1 MARRYVYRVPFV
13 NDRLVRL
20 RMGGY
25 ALLCLLQ
32 LAFVLFGPDV
42 ARIVTK
48 VLLMPA
54 LALAVLPV
62 APPLLLGAL
71 AAGWLGDIFLLA
83 DGTWFLIGMAAFAAG
98 HLCYIALFARGGRP
112 HVVAILGYAVVWA
125 VMIVLL
131 WPDLGALRLP
141 VAGYSLLL
149 ATTAVMSTNAGWRA
163 GLGGALF
170 LISDTM
176 IAMGLADWSRPPA
189 VDFWIM
195 LTYVAAQYL
204 LATGAVHRW
213 PVKR

>member
-1 MARRYVYRVPFV
+1 M

-32 LAFVLFGPDV
+32 LAFVLFGPEP

-54 LALAVLPV
+54 LALAVLPA
-62 APPLLLGAL
+62 APPLLIGAL
-71 AAGWLGDIFLLA
+71 VAGWLGDIFLLA
-83 DGTWFLIGMAAFAAG
+83 DGTWFLVGMAAFAGG
-98 HLCYIALFARGGRP
+98 HVCYITLFARGGRP
-112 HVVAILGYAVVWA
+112 HVAAIIGYGLVWA
-125 VMIVLL
+125 GMITLL
-131 WPDLGALRLP
+131 WPDLGALRIP
-141 VAGYSLLL
+141 VALYSLLL
-149 ATTAVMSTNAGWRA
+149 ATTAVTSTNVGWRA

-170 LISDTM
+170 LVSDSM

-204 LATGAVHRW
+204 LATGALSGRTAA
-213 PVKR
+213 PRALRPSAA

>member
-1 MARRYVYRVPFV
+1 M

-20 RMGGY
+20 RIGGY

-48 VLLMPA
+48 ILLMPA
-54 LALAVLPV
+54 LALAVLPL
-62 APPLLLGAL
+62 APPLLIGAL
-71 AAGWLGDIFLLA
+71 VGGWIGDIFLLA

-98 HLCYIALFARGGRP
+98 HACYITLFVTRGGRP
-112 HVVAILGYAVVWA
+112 HVAAIVGYFVIWA
-125 VMIVLL
+125 TMITLL
-131 WPDLGALRLP
+131 WSGLGALQIP
-141 VAGYSLLL
+141 VALYSLLL
-149 ATTAVMSTNAGWRA
+149 ATTAVTSTNAGWRA

-170 LISDTM
+170 LISDSM
-176 IAMGLADWSRPPA
+176 IAMGLADWSRPPL

-204 LATGAVHRW
+204 LATGSVNRW
-213 PVKR
+213 PAKR

>member
-32 LAFVLFGPDV
+32 LAFVLFGPDL

-62 APPLLLGAL
+62 APPLLIGAL
-71 AAGWLGDIFLLA
+71 VAGWLGDIFLLA
-83 DGTWFLIGMAAFAAG
+83 DGTWFLIGMAAFAA
-98 HLCYIALFARGGRP
+98 
-112 HVVAILGYAVVWA
+112 ILGYAAVWA

-131 WPDLGALRLP
+131 WPDLGALRIP
-141 VAGYSLLL
+141 VACYSLLL

-170 LISDTM
+170 LVSDSM

-204 LATGAVHRW
+204 LATGVVARW
-213 PVKR
+213 PVRR